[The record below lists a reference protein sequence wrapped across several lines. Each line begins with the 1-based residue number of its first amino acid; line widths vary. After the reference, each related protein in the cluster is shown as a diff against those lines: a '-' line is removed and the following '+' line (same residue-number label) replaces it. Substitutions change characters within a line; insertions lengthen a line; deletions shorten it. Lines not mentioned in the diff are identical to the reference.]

1 MSIKTRIIESLLN
14 IESLSTSQLSE
25 NCGYSAKDIDHI
37 HTQLSELES
46 EGYFVVKTRRKTQ
59 SCRGRR
65 PKIYKIKQDMDTI
78 SRIFQNFP
86 ELEENIRNVEWIL
99 EKIIENR
106 ISIDDPEMINEV
118 KNMLRKSPQFFQL
131 FLEHTNISKTIE
143 QWNEINNV
151 LLPDGDDER
160 RNNFDGNSI
169 NYIKLLDFF
178 AYCIFS
184 DALNRQLSQDSLN
197 YLQDLRERLRDY
209 HQNVTQH
216 FQNYASMNAMMYSLT
231 TIHKILSNEVVVDEK
246 MVWLKWLTEEINKF
260 ELLRAR
266 IEVVGGK
273 DAQLEEDM
281 KQTYENIIKNFENYN
296 NSNDSSI
303 F

>member
-1 MSIKTRIIESLLN
+1 
-14 IESLSTSQLSE
+14 
-25 NCGYSAKDIDHI
+25 
-37 HTQLSELES
+37 LES
-46 EGYFVVKTRRKTQ
+46 EGYFIVKTGRKTQ
-59 SCRGRR
+59 SQRGRR
-65 PKIYKIKQDMDTI
+65 PKIYKIKQDMITI
-78 SRIFQNFP
+78 AQIFRNFP
-86 ELEENIRNVEWIL
+86 ELEENIRNIEWIL

-106 ISIDDPEMINEV
+106 ISIDNPEIIKEV

-131 FLEHTNISKTIE
+131 FLEHTDISKTIE

-151 LLPDGDDER
+151 LLPDGGDER
-160 RNNFDGNSI
+160 GNNFDGNTL

-184 DALNRQLSQDSLN
+184 DVVNKQLSQDSLN
-197 YLQDLRERLRDY
+197 YLQELRERLRDY

-231 TIHKILSNEVVVDEK
+231 TIHKILSNEVIVDEK
-246 MVWLKWLTEEINKF
+246 MCWLKWFTGEINKF

-266 IEVVGGK
+266 IEVVGGR

-281 KQTYENIIKNFENYN
+281 KQIYENILKNFENYN
-296 NSNDSSI
+296 NSKDSST